1 MLIPGSPAT
10 FALVRD
16 EIAPSTV
23 PIVVDHFGE
32 PRVGDGVGQ
41 PGFVTVLSLVKSG
54 KAYVKLS
61 TPTISRGKRTC
72 RT

>member
-1 MLIPGSPAT
+1 MLISGSPAT
-10 FALVRD
+10 FELVRD
-16 EIAPSTV
+16 EIASVTV
-23 PIVVDHFGE
+23 PIVIDHFGE

-41 PGFVTVLSLVKSG
+41 PGFVTVLDLVKSG

-61 TPTISRGKRTC
+61 NADISRGKRTC